1 MSVRVGL
8 GPGFGAG
15 LGAGLSIEDYWRW
28 IDLCEA
34 GGIDSVWFS
43 DQLLGATPEPVA
55 MQAALAA
62 RTQRMRFGASALVMP
77 FRDPLVLAKE
87 FATIDYLS
95 SGRLLPVFGVGNGPD
110 PYWAATGT
118 PPEGRG
124 ARADEAI
131 ALLRLLLE
139 QDEVAFEGKHY
150 RYYGPGVKPRP
161 AKPIPLWIGG
171 NAPVALRRTA
181 RLGDGWL
188 GSMIGPAQAGAARRG
203 IETELKA
210 TGRTIDPDHYGMTV
224 IARIGSPD
232 DPALVATRKRLAA
245 AVPLREGTTADDILA
260 VGSAADVSKI
270 LRRYVDEGM
279 SKFVV
284 IPVAS
289 DAADL
294 FEQTRR
300 LIEDVLPQIEDKV

>member
-15 LGAGLSIEDYWRW
+15 LAQGLCVDDYWQW
-28 IDLCEA
+28 IELCEA

-110 PYWAATGT
+110 PYWAATGI

-124 ARADEAI
+124 ARADEGI

-139 QDEVAFEGKHY
+139 QDEVEFQGKHF
-150 RYYGPGVKPRP
+150 RYHGPGVSPRP
-161 AKPIPLWIGG
+161 VRPIPLWIGG
-171 NAPVALRRTA
+171 NAPAALRRTA

-188 GSMIGPAQAGAARRG
+188 GSMIGPAQAGEARRG
-203 IETELKA
+203 IEAALKE
-210 TGRTIDPDHYGMTV
+210 TGRTIDTDHYGMTV
-224 IARIGSPD
+224 IARIGSHE
-232 DPALVATRKRLAA
+232 DPALAATRKRLAA
-245 AVPLREGTTADDILA
+245 SVPLREGTTVDDILA
-260 VGSAADVSKI
+260 VGSSTHVSQL

-284 IPVAS
+284 IPVVS

-294 FEQTRR
+294 VDQTRQLIENVLP
-300 LIEDVLPQIEDKV
+300 LIEDRV